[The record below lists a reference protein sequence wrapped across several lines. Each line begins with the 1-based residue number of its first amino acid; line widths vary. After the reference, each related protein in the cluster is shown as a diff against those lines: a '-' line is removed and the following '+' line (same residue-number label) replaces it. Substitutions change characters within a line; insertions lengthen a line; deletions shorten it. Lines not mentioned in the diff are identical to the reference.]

1 MSKTRIF
8 HLYQIW
14 YFCERERYCSFFERV
29 NEIII
34 LYSSFFVNKLLYFNI
49 FLVFFRP
56 VFFRQSEF
64 TYIVNQLSIRYDFFS
79 PLGFNWLAAIYFA
92 IKKPWSFYSCW
103 YYIHKPRTSS
113 RREKFAT
120 TRLLWT
126 SRNFGTREEIW
137 FTVRIYFLHT

>member
-29 NEIII
+29 KEIII
-34 LYSSFFVNKLLYFNI
+34 LYSSFFVINYCILTF
-49 FLVFFRP
+49 FCVFSSC
-56 VFFRQSEF
+56 FFRQSEF

-103 YYIHKPRTSS
+103 YYIHKPSTDS
-113 RREKFAT
+113 RREIFAT

-126 SRNFGTREEIW
+126 SRNFVTREEIW